1 MNNDSCNNNLENFGH
16 NYLNCIKNE
25 SNENLFFISGDSFGQ
40 HFVNVL
46 TASKNNFNN
55 IYLST
60 ISNKSF
66 VNENISYQHSI
77 NNFLHLSK
85 NFDKSYF
92 ILSISHQ
99 QDFSVEKMT
108 TFLDNLQN
116 HDIIIIKPHQRT
128 NRFIQNCIK
137 YGNSLKI
144 VSSYI
149 DEKICEFDP
158 NIDQKRIKIVNEKL
172 EKISKLFSNVKLF
185 DLNDLI
191 CKNEKCNLYNKKN
204 SMIFFTDNTHI
215 TSEFAELISHY
226 FEIWFRNEILR

>member
-1 MNNDSCNNNLENFGH
+1 
-16 NYLNCIKNE
+16 
-25 SNENLFFISGDSFGQ
+25 
-40 HFVNVL
+40 
-46 TASKNNFNN
+46 
-55 IYLST
+55 
-60 ISNKSF
+60 
-66 VNENISYQHSI
+66 
-77 NNFLHLSK
+77 
-85 NFDKSYF
+85 
-92 ILSISHQ
+92 
-99 QDFSVEKMT
+99 MT

-158 NIDQKRIKIVNEKL
+158 NIDQKRIKIFNEKL